1 MTFKVQTCGFSEC
14 QALYNFTDCTF
25 LKLTQSESIFDISLS
40 QYAVLP
46 NEIFFKK
53 LIKINSQMNEMNNIL
68 LEVSKIAFWTLINVP
83 ILRPLD
89 EFTSIFNNITTER

>member
-1 MTFKVQTCGFSEC
+1 MTFKVQTCGLSEC

-40 QYAVLP
+40 HYTVLP
-46 NEIFFKK
+46 NEIKKK
-53 LIKINSQMNEMNNIL
+53 LNKINSQMNEMNNIL
-68 LEVSKIAFWTLINVP
+68 LEVFKIAFWTLIDVP

-89 EFTSIFNNITTER
+89 EFTSIFNIITAER